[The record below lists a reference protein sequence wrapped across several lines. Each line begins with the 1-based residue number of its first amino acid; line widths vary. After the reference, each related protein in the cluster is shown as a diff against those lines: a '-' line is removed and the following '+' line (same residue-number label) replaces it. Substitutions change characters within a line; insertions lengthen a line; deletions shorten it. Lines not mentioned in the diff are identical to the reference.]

1 MARNRGQRDGG
12 AAGTDAA
19 ATGAKAAGTGGK
31 APGLNRWVLLA
42 IVAVAGF
49 GADLATKL
57 WALANITQGALQ
69 PVWGDVLGW
78 TLTFNKGALFGMN
91 PANWIPGFPTRWFYV
106 LFTVVMVPVL
116 VYLYSRVDVVKGRL
130 GLWGM
135 ALLVPG
141 AAGNFVDRILGR
153 PGVVDFIRV
162 DLGFPPF
169 DPWPI
174 FNLADAWITIGIAL
188 VFLDMI
194 RQDLA
199 ARRARKAQAR

>member
-1 MARNRGQRDGG
+1 MARNRGKPGDEAQ
-12 AAGTDAA
+12 GTD
-19 ATGAKAAGTGGK
+19 GARAVARSG
-31 APGLNRWVLLA
+31 GLNRWVLLA
-42 IVAVAGF
+42 IVAGVGF
-49 GADLATKL
+49 ASDLATKL
-57 WALANITQGALQ
+57 WALATIELHALR

-78 TLTFNKGALFGMN
+78 TLTYNKGALFGMN

-141 AAGNFVDRILGR
+141 AAGNFIDRILGR

-169 DPWPI
+169 NPWPI
-174 FNLADAWITIGIAL
+174 FNLADAWITIGISL

-194 RQDLA
+194 RQELA
-199 ARRARKAQAR
+199 ARRARKAQGR

>member
-1 MARNRGQRDGG
+1 MARNRGKRGDGTQ
-12 AAGTDAA
+12 ATDGA
-19 ATGAKAAGTGGK
+19 ATGAEAARP
-31 APGLNRWVLLA
+31 AGLNRWVLLA
-42 IVAVAGF
+42 IVAVVGF

-57 WALANITQGALQ
+57 WALANITQGTLQ

-78 TLTFNKGALFGMN
+78 TLTYNKGALFGMN
-91 PANWIPGFPTRWFYV
+91 PANWIEGFPTRWFYV

-199 ARRARKAQAR
+199 ARRAR

>member
-1 MARNRGQRDGG
+1 MARNRRERGVEAQDTDG
-12 AAGTDAA
+12 APTA
-19 ATGAKAAGTGGK
+19 ATSG
-31 APGLNRWVLLA
+31 GLNRWLLLG
-42 IVAVAGF
+42 IVTVVGLAS
-49 GADLATKL
+49 DLATKL
-57 WALANITQGALQ
+57 WALATIEPGTLR
-69 PVWGDVLGW
+69 PVWGNVLGW
-78 TLTFNKGALFGMN
+78 TLTYNKGALFGMN

-116 VYLYSRVDVVKGRL
+116 VYLFSRVDVVKGRL

-141 AAGNFVDRILGR
+141 AAGNFIDRIMGR

-169 DPWPI
+169 NPWPI
-174 FNLADAWITIGIAL
+174 FNLADAWITIGISL
-188 VFLDMI
+188 VFLDML

-199 ARRARKAQAR
+199 ARRARNARNR